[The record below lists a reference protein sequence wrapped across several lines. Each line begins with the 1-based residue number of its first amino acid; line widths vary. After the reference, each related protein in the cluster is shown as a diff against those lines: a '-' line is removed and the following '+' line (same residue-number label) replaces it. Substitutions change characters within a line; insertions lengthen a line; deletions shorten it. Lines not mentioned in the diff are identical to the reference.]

1 MRPLWLKL
9 SLILSNSNSVD
20 ATHGGEEMRGIRN
33 LDGEVSKGTRDS
45 RRKDEL
51 ITCSHILINIEEQC
65 NEVRKEVYGE
75 VL

>member
-1 MRPLWLKL
+1 MAASVEAEPH
-9 SLILSNSNSVD
+9 SINSNSVD
-20 ATHGGEEMRGIRN
+20 GTHNKKEMRGIRN

-51 ITCSHILINIEEQC
+51 ITCSRILINIEDQC
-65 NEVRKEVYGE
+65 DEVRREVYGE